1 MDNAIQYTGWKT
13 GALLLARLVMAAMF
27 AMACFF
33 KFAMPSM
40 ISQQIAAQ
48 GFPMADALTWVAA
61 FFELALV
68 LCLLSG
74 AYFREACLLAAV
86 YVIFLAFSFHGM
98 STWSKD
104 AEGLNFG
111 AFVSHFPFAAGL
123 LFGAVS
129 GPGRVL
135 TWNKSILN

>member
-1 MDNAIQYTGWKT
+1 MDSALQPQGWKT
-13 GALLLARLVMAAMF
+13 GALLLARLIMAGMF
-27 AMACFF
+27 AMAFIF
-33 KFAMPSM
+33 KFADINMTATY
-40 ISQQIAAQ
+40 IAAQ
-48 GFPMADALTWVAA
+48 GFPMATALAWIAA

-68 LCLLSG
+68 ICFLSG
-74 AYFREACLLAAV
+74 AYFREACILAAI
-86 YVIFLAFSFHGM
+86 YVVFLAFAFHGM

-123 LFGAVS
+123 LFGAVA

-135 TWNKSILN
+135 AWNKSILN